1 MGTVLEYV
9 QAVLP
14 ACMTFGPLFVVMEG
28 RDAKRT
34 QILRY
39 LGAIMIC
46 VALMTLWFV
55 TKSQKGQIELMQ
67 QQIEHLDTG
76 DR

>member
-1 MGTVLEYV
+1 
-9 QAVLP
+9 
-14 ACMTFGPLFVVMEG
+14 
-28 RDAKRT
+28 
-34 QILRY
+34 
-39 LGAIMIC
+39 MIC

-55 TKSQKGQIELMQ
+55 TKSQKSQIEMMQ

>member
-14 ACMTFGPLFVVMEG
+14 ACMTFGPLFLVMEG

-34 QILRY
+34 RILRY
-39 LGAIMIC
+39 LGAVMIC
-46 VALMTLWFV
+46 AALMTLWFV
-55 TKSQKGQIELMQ
+55 TKSQKSQIELMQ